1 MPEERNVV
9 ELGGGLYDE
18 FEDEYDPLAADD
30 SIIDQDD
37 MDDDNPY
44 DTVDFPTL
52 RNMPAELSRESVYT
66 PEHAGSVQ
74 DAVYSLVDHN
84 PGRRKV
90 LLAIV
95 DMCRDGLPASQVS
108 ERVDALQKDNR
119 SVFAPMTLCRML
131 GRAGALTLEMP
142 ETAEE
147 VEDVENNV
155 EYLEI
160 KETVDPVWRST
171 AEGLEAYDGLTQG
184 AAFRDIVLDKDSR
197 YLEVYRAV
205 MEATADGGRSKL
217 QIEQLVDS
225 FPIVQNPRRFGGHF
239 IDMLERTDAIEWKDR
254 AWHIT
259 DLGRSMLAEMAQP
272 SDVEGEAR

>member
-1 MPEERNVV
+1 MLEER
-9 ELGGGLYDE
+9 ESAGLGDGLYDE

-30 SIIDQDD
+30 SVIDQDE

-52 RNMPAELSRESVYT
+52 RNMPVEMGRESVYT
-66 PEHAGSVQ
+66 PEHAGSIQ
-74 DAVYSLVDHN
+74 KAVHSLVDHN

-95 DMCRDGLPASQVS
+95 DMCRDGLPASQVA

-131 GRAGALTLEMP
+131 ERAGALALEMP
-142 ETAEE
+142 EPAEE
-147 VEDVENNV
+147 IEDVENNV
-155 EYLEI
+155 TYLEI
-160 KETVDPVWRST
+160 KEAIDPVWYST
-171 AEGLEAYDGLTQG
+171 AEGLEAYDELTQG
-184 AAFRDIVLDKDSR
+184 AAFRDIVLDRDSA
-197 YLEVYRAV
+197 YIDVYRAV
-205 MEATADGGRSKL
+205 MKEVSDGGRSKL
-217 QIEQLVDS
+217 QIENLVDS
-225 FPIVQNPRRFGGHF
+225 FPIVQSPRRFGGHF

-259 DLGRSMLAEMAQP
+259 DLGRSMLAEMEQA
-272 SDVEGEAR
+272 DETEGEAR

>member
-1 MPEERNVV
+1 MLEER
-9 ELGGGLYDE
+9 ESAGLGDGLYDE

-30 SIIDQDD
+30 SVIDQDE

-52 RNMPAELSRESVYT
+52 RNMPVEMGRESVYT
-66 PEHAGSVQ
+66 PEHAGSIQ
-74 DAVYSLVDHN
+74 KAVHSLVDHN

-95 DMCRDGLPASQVS
+95 DMCRDGLPASQVA

-131 GRAGALTLEMP
+131 ERAGALALEMP
-142 ETAEE
+142 EPAEE
-147 VEDVENNV
+147 IEDVENNV
-155 EYLEI
+155 TYLEI
-160 KETVDPVWRST
+160 KEAIDPVWYST
-171 AEGLEAYDGLTQG
+171 VEGLEAYDELTQG
-184 AAFRDIVLDKDSR
+184 AAFRDIVLDRDSA
-197 YLEVYRAV
+197 YIDVYRAV
-205 MEATADGGRSKL
+205 MKEVSDGGRSKL
-217 QIEQLVDS
+217 QIENLVDS
-225 FPIVQNPRRFGGHF
+225 FPIVQSPRRFGGHF

-259 DLGRSMLAEMAQP
+259 DLGRSMLAEMEQA
-272 SDVEGEAR
+272 DETEGEAR

>member
-1 MPEERNVV
+1 MLEER
-9 ELGGGLYDE
+9 ESAGLGDGLYDE

-30 SIIDQDD
+30 SVIDQDE

-52 RNMPAELSRESVYT
+52 RNMPVEMGRESVYT
-66 PEHAGSVQ
+66 PEHAGSIQ
-74 DAVYSLVDHN
+74 KAVHSLVDHN

-95 DMCRDGLPASQVS
+95 DMCRDGLPASQVA

-131 GRAGALTLEMP
+131 EHTGALALEMP
-142 ETAEE
+142 EPAEE
-147 VEDVENNV
+147 IEDVENNV
-155 EYLEI
+155 TYLEI
-160 KETVDPVWRST
+160 KEAIDPVWYST
-171 AEGLEAYDGLTQG
+171 AEGLEAYDELTQG
-184 AAFRDIVLDKDSR
+184 AAFRDIVLDRDSA
-197 YLEVYRAV
+197 YIDVYRAV
-205 MEATADGGRSKL
+205 MKEVSDGGRSKL
-217 QIEQLVDS
+217 QIENLVDS
-225 FPIVQNPRRFGGHF
+225 FPIVQSPRRFGGHF

-259 DLGRSMLAEMAQP
+259 DLGRSMLAEMEQA
-272 SDVEGEAR
+272 DETEGEAR

>member
-1 MPEERNVV
+1 MLEER
-9 ELGGGLYDE
+9 ESAGLGDGLYDE

-30 SIIDQDD
+30 SVIDQDE

-52 RNMPAELSRESVYT
+52 RNMPVEMDRESVYT
-66 PEHAGSVQ
+66 PEHAGSIQ
-74 DAVYSLVDHN
+74 KAVHSLVDHN

-95 DMCRDGLPASQVS
+95 DMCRDGLPASQVA

-131 GRAGALTLEMP
+131 ERAGALALEMP
-142 ETAEE
+142 EPAEE
-147 VEDVENNV
+147 IEDVENNV
-155 EYLEI
+155 TYLEI
-160 KETVDPVWRST
+160 KEAIDPVWYST
-171 AEGLEAYDGLTQG
+171 AEGLEAYDELTQG
-184 AAFRDIVLDKDSR
+184 AAFRDIVLDRDSA
-197 YLEVYRAV
+197 YIDVYRAV
-205 MEATADGGRSKL
+205 MKEVSDGGRSKL
-217 QIEQLVDS
+217 QIENLVDS
-225 FPIVQNPRRFGGHF
+225 FPIVQSPRRFGGHF

-259 DLGRSMLAEMAQP
+259 DLGRSMLAEMEQA
-272 SDVEGEAR
+272 DETEGEAR

>member
-1 MPEERNVV
+1 MPEERETV

-30 SIIDQDD
+30 SVIDQDD

-52 RNMPAELSRESVYT
+52 RNMPAEMSRESVYT
-66 PEHAGSVQ
+66 PERAGSVQ
-74 DAVYSLVDHN
+74 EAVYALVDHN
-84 PGRRKV
+84 PGRRRV

-95 DMCRDGLPASQVS
+95 DMCRDGMPASQVS

-131 GRAGALTLEMP
+131 ERAGALVLEMP

-147 VEDVENNV
+147 VEDVEDNV
-155 EYLEI
+155 TYLEI
-160 KETVDPVWRST
+160 KEAVDPVWYAT
-171 AEGLEAYDGLTQG
+171 AEGLEAYDQLTQG
-184 AAFRDIVLDKDSR
+184 AAFRDIVLDKDSV
-197 YLEVYRAV
+197 YIDVYRAV
-205 MEATADGGRSKL
+205 MEATSDGGRSKL
-217 QIEQLVDS
+217 QIEELVDS
-225 FPIVQNPRRFGGHF
+225 FPIVREPRRFGGHF

-259 DLGRSMLAEMAQP
+259 DLGRSMLAEMEQACE
-272 SDVEGEAR
+272 VEGGAR